1 MIHWEKWLHKVETA
15 QEEGV
20 EENAQARFRI
30 HKELM
35 ALMVRRPY

>member
-1 MIHWEKWLHKVETA
+1 MIHWKKWLHRVETA

-20 EENAQARFRI
+20 AEEAQTKFRI